1 MNQYTYKEKADMKYL
16 VILGDGMADYKIE
29 SLGNKTPLEAA
40 NKPNMDFIAKNGFN
54 GVAKTVPDDM
64 VPESDTANLAILGYD
79 PKIYS
84 KGRSPLEA
92 ASMGLEMTP
101 SQYAFRCN
109 VVTLSEG
116 DDYDNRVMLDHSA
129 GEITTEEAAELIKSI
144 EKELGND
151 VRHFYP
157 GVSYRHCLIYDNP
170 PGYDKDERI
179 YNFSRPHD
187 IIGKTIKDYLP
198 QGEIGEKYKELFVA
212 STKILDRH
220 PINEKRRKEGKNV
233 ANSIW
238 LWSPGK
244 KPQLSD
250 FAEKFGI
257 KGTVISAVD
266 LIKGIGLCAGMRS
279 IDVVGATGNYKTN
292 YKGKA
297 DAAISAFREGD
308 DFVYVHL
315 EGPDECGHTADI
327 ENKVKSIEDIDAKV
341 LGPVMEYL
349 KSTGEDFKVLVM
361 PDHPT
366 PCAIRT
372 HSHENVPF
380 AIYDSSNP
388 LSQGIESFTEDNALK
403 SGFCIEDGH
412 NLLEKLFINK

>member
-1 MNQYTYKEKADMKYL
+1 MKYL
-16 VILGDGMADYKIE
+16 VVLGDGMADYKIE

-40 NKPNMDFIAKNGFN
+40 HKPNMDFIARNGFN
-54 GVAKTVPDDM
+54 GIAKTVPDDM

-92 ASMGLEMTP
+92 ASIGLEMSP

-109 VVTLSEG
+109 VVTLSDG
-116 DDYDNRVMLDHSA
+116 DVYEERVMLDHSA
-129 GEITTEEAAELIKSI
+129 GEITTEEADELIKAV
-144 EKELGND
+144 EEGLGND
-151 VRHFYP
+151 VRHFYT
-157 GVSYRHCLIYDNP
+157 GISYRHCLIYDNP
-170 PGYDKDERI
+170 PGYDKDDRI

-187 IIGKTIKDYLP
+187 IIGKTIREYLP
-198 QGEIGEKYKELFVA
+198 SGEIGGEYRELFEA
-212 STKILDRH
+212 STKILENH
-220 PINEKRRKEGKNV
+220 PVNAKRRANGQNI

-250 FAEKFGI
+250 FSEKYGL

-266 LIKGIGLCAGMRS
+266 LIKGIGICAGMRS
-279 IDVVGATGNYKTN
+279 IDVEGATGNYHTN
-292 YKGKA
+292 YDGKA
-297 DAAISAFREGD
+297 QAAISAFKDGD

-327 ENKVKSIEDIDAKV
+327 KNKVKTIEDIDAKI

-349 KSTGEDFKVLVM
+349 RSTGEDFKVLIM
-361 PDHPT
+361 PDHFT

-380 AIYDSSNP
+380 AIYDSSKT
-388 LSQGIESFTEDNALK
+388 LSQGIDSYTEDNAAK
-403 SGFCIEDGH
+403 SGYYIPDGYKI
-412 NLLEKLFINK
+412 LDELFINK

>member
-1 MNQYTYKEKADMKYL
+1 MKYL

-29 SLGNKTPLEAA
+29 ELGNKTPLEVA
-40 NKPNMDFIAKNGFN
+40 NKPCMDFIAKNGFN
-54 GVAKTVPDDM
+54 GVAKTVPDNM

-79 PKIYS
+79 PAIYS

-101 SQYAFRCN
+101 TQYAFRCN

-116 DDYDNRVMLDHSA
+116 DVYEERVMLDHSA
-129 GEITTEEAAELIKSI
+129 GEITTEEASKLIEAI
-144 EKELGND
+144 DKELGNEI
-151 VRHFYP
+151 RRFYP

-170 PGYDKDERI
+170 PGYDKNERI
-179 YNFSRPHD
+179 YDFSRPHD
-187 IIGKTIKDYLP
+187 IIGKTIGEYLP
-198 QGEIGEKYKELFVA
+198 CGEIGEKYKELFVK
-212 STKILDRH
+212 STKILDEH
-220 PINEKRRKEGKNV
+220 PVNIQRRKDGKNV

-244 KPQLSD
+244 KPQLSN
-250 FAEKFGI
+250 FYEKFGL

-266 LIKGIGLCAGMRS
+266 LIKGIGLCAGMKS
-279 IDVVGATGNYKTN
+279 IDVEGATGNYKTN
-292 YKGKA
+292 YAGKA
-297 DAAISAFREGD
+297 EAAISAFKSGD
-308 DFVYVHL
+308 DFVYVHV
-315 EGPDECGHTADI
+315 EAPDECGHTADVK
-327 ENKVKSIEDIDAKV
+327 NKVKSIEDIDSKIIA
-341 LGPVMEYL
+341 PVMEYL
-349 KSTGEDFKVLVM
+349 KSTGERFKILVM

-380 AIYDSSNP
+380 AIYDSENP

-403 SGFCIEDGH
+403 SGFYIPDGH
-412 NLLEKLFINK
+412 NLLEKLFI

>member
-1 MNQYTYKEKADMKYL
+1 MKYL
-16 VILGDGMADYKIE
+16 VILGDGMADYKIPE
-29 SLGNKTPLEAA
+29 LGDKTPLEAA
-40 NKPNMDFIAKNGFN
+40 KKPNMDFIARNGFN

-92 ASMGLEMTP
+92 ASMGLEMTT

-116 DDYDNRVMLDHSA
+116 DTYEERTMLDHSA
-129 GEITTEEAAELIKSI
+129 GEITTEEARELIKAVES
-144 EKELGND
+144 ELGNEIM
-151 VRHFYP
+151 HFYP

-170 PGYDKDERI
+170 PGSDENERI
-179 YNFSRPHD
+179 YDFSRPHD
-187 IIGKTIKDYLP
+187 IIGKQIRDYLP
-198 QGEIGEKYKELFVA
+198 QGPIGEKYKELFVK
-212 STKILDRH
+212 SVDILTNH
-220 PINEKRRKEGKNV
+220 PVNIERKKQGKNI

-244 KPQLSD
+244 KPQLSNFYD
-250 FAEKFGI
+250 KFGL

-279 IDVVGATGNYKTN
+279 IDVPGATGNYKTN

-297 DAAISAFREGD
+297 DAAIQAFKDGD

-327 ENKVKSIEDIDAKV
+327 SNKVKSIEDIDSKV

-349 KSTGEDFKVLVM
+349 RSTGDDFKILVM

-380 AIYDSSNP
+380 AIYDSSNI
-388 LSQGIESFTEDNALK
+388 LAQGIDSYSEDNALK
-403 SGFCIEDGH
+403 ANFYIPDGH
-412 NLLEKLFINK
+412 NLLEKLFIKK

>member
-1 MNQYTYKEKADMKYL
+1 MKYL
-16 VILGDGMADYKIE
+16 VVLADGMADYKIE
-29 SLGNKTPLEAA
+29 ALGNKTPMEAA
-40 NKPNMDFIAKNGFN
+40 QKPCMDFIAKNGFN

-92 ASMGLEMTP
+92 ASMGLEMSA

-116 DDYDNRVMLDHSA
+116 DVYEERVMLDHSA
-129 GEITTEEAAELIKSI
+129 GEITTAESTELIKAI

-170 PGYDKDERI
+170 PGYDKNERI
-179 YNFSRPHD
+179 YDFSRPHD
-187 IIGKTIKDYLP
+187 IIGKTIKEYLP
-198 QGEIGEKYKELFVA
+198 SGEVGDKYKELFVA
-212 STKILDRH
+212 STKILNDH
-220 PINEKRRKEGKNV
+220 PINIERRKQGKNV

-244 KPQLSD
+244 KPQLSSFYD
-250 FAEKFGI
+250 KFGL

-266 LIKGIGLCAGMRS
+266 LIKGIGLCAGMKS
-279 IDVVGATGNYKTN
+279 IDVDGATGNYKTN
-292 YKGKA
+292 YSGKA
-297 DAAISAFREGD
+297 EAAISAFSDGD
-308 DFVYVHL
+308 DFVYIHV
-315 EGPDECGHTADI
+315 EAPDECGHTADV
-327 ENKVKSIEDIDAKV
+327 ENKVKSIEDIDSKILA
-341 LGPVMEYL
+341 PVMEYL
-349 KSTGEDFKVLVM
+349 KSTGEAFRVLVM

-380 AIYDSSNP
+380 AIYDSTNP
-388 LSQGIESFTEDNALK
+388 ISQGIDSFSEENALK
-403 SGFCIEDGH
+403 AGYYIPDGH
-412 NLLEKLFINK
+412 NLLEKLFIK

>member
-1 MNQYTYKEKADMKYL
+1 MKYL
-16 VILGDGMADYKIE
+16 VVLGDGMADYKIE
-29 SLGNKTPLEAA
+29 SLGNKTPLEVAK
-40 NKPNMDFIAKNGFN
+40 KPNMDFIAKNGFN

-116 DDYDNRVMLDHSA
+116 DVYEDRVMLDHSA
-129 GEITTEEAAELIKSI
+129 GEITTEEAAELILAI
-144 EKELGND
+144 DKELGND
-151 VRHFYP
+151 IRHFYP

-187 IIGKTIKDYLP
+187 IIGKTIGEYLP

-212 STKILDRH
+212 STKVLDNH
-220 PINEKRRKEGKNV
+220 PVNVKRRSEGKNV

-250 FAEKFGI
+250 FCEKFGL

-266 LIKGIGLCAGMRS
+266 LIKGIGICAGMRS
-279 IDVVGATGNYKTN
+279 IDVPGATGNYKTN

-297 DAAISAFREGD
+297 DAAISAFKDGD
-308 DFVYVHL
+308 DFVYIHL

-349 KSTGEDFKVLVM
+349 KSTGEDFKVLIM

-366 PCAIRT
+366 PCVIRT

-380 AIYDSSNP
+380 AIYDSSKP
-388 LSQGIESFTEDNALK
+388 LSQGIDKYTEDNALK
-403 SGFCIEDGH
+403 SGFYIPDGY
-412 NLLEKLFINK
+412 NLLEKLFIEK

>member
-1 MNQYTYKEKADMKYL
+1 MKYL
-16 VILGDGMADYKIE
+16 VVLGDGMADYKIE

-54 GVAKTVPDDM
+54 GIAKTVPDDM

-92 ASMGLEMTP
+92 ASIGLEMSPT
-101 SQYAFRCN
+101 QYAFRCN
-109 VVTLSEG
+109 VVTLSDGEVYE
-116 DDYDNRVMLDHSA
+116 DRVMLDHSA
-129 GEITTEEAAELIKSI
+129 GEITTEEADELIKAI
-144 EKELGND
+144 DEGLGND
-151 VRHFYP
+151 VRHFYT
-157 GVSYRHCLIYDNP
+157 GVSYRHCLLYDNP
-170 PGYDKDERI
+170 PGYDKNERI
-179 YNFSRPHD
+179 YDFSRPHD
-187 IIGKTIKDYLP
+187 IIGKTIREYLP
-198 QGEIGEKYKELFVA
+198 SGEVGEKYKELFVA
-212 STKILDRH
+212 SAKILEDH
-220 PINEKRRKEGKNV
+220 PINIKRRANGQNV

-250 FAEKFGI
+250 FSEKYGL

-279 IDVVGATGNYKTN
+279 IDVEGATGNYHTN
-292 YKGKA
+292 YEGKA
-297 DAAISAFREGD
+297 EAAISAFRDGD

-315 EGPDECGHTADI
+315 EGPDECGHTADVK
-327 ENKVKSIEDIDAKV
+327 NKVKSIEDIDAKI
-341 LGPVMEYL
+341 LGPVMDYL
-349 KSTGEDFKVLVM
+349 SSTGEDFKVLIM
-361 PDHPT
+361 PDHFT

-380 AIYDSSNP
+380 AIYDSSKP
-388 LSQGIESFTEDNALK
+388 LSQGIDSYTEANAAK
-403 SGFCIEDGH
+403 SGFYIEDGYRI
-412 NLLEKLFINK
+412 LETLFINK

>member
-1 MNQYTYKEKADMKYL
+1 
-16 VILGDGMADYKIE
+16 MADYKIE
-29 SLGNKTPLEAA
+29 ELGNKTPLEVAK
-40 NKPNMDFIAKNGFN
+40 KPSIDFIAKNGFN

-79 PKIYS
+79 PKVYS

-101 SQYAFRCN
+101 TQYAFRCN
-109 VVTLSEG
+109 VVTLSE
-116 DDYDNRVMLDHSA
+116 DENYENRVMLDHSA
-129 GEITTEEAAELIKSI
+129 GEISTEEASKLIEAI
-144 EKELGND
+144 EEEFGND

-170 PGYDKDERI
+170 PGCDKNERI
-179 YNFSRPHD
+179 YDFSRPHD

-198 QGEIGEKYKELFVA
+198 KGEIGEKYKELFEK
-212 STKILDRH
+212 STKVLTNH
-220 PINEKRRKEGKNV
+220 PINIERKKQGKNI

-244 KPQLSD
+244 KPQLSN
-250 FAEKFGI
+250 FYEKFGL

-266 LIKGIGLCAGMRS
+266 LIKGIGLCAGMKS
-279 IDVVGATGNYKTN
+279 IDVEGATGNYKTN
-292 YKGKA
+292 YDGKA
-297 DAAISAFREGD
+297 QAAISAFKDGD
-308 DFVYVHL
+308 DFVYVHV
-315 EGPDECGHTADI
+315 EAPDECGHTADVK
-327 ENKVKSIEDIDAKV
+327 NKIKSIEDIDSKILA
-341 LGPVMEYL
+341 PVMEYL
-349 KSTGEDFKVLVM
+349 KSTGERFKVLVM

-366 PCAIRT
+366 PCSIRT

-380 AIYDSSNP
+380 AIYDSENI

-403 SGFCIEDGH
+403 TGFYIPDGH
-412 NLLEKLFINK
+412 NLIEKLFIEK

>member
-1 MNQYTYKEKADMKYL
+1 MKYL

-29 SLGNKTPLEAA
+29 SLGNKTPLEVA
-40 NKPNMDFIAKNGFN
+40 NKPCMDFIAKNGFN

-92 ASMGLEMTP
+92 SSMGLEMTP

-116 DDYDNRVMLDHSA
+116 DVYEDRVMLDHSA
-129 GEITTEEAAELIKSI
+129 GEITTAEAAELIRSI
-144 EKELGND
+144 EKELGNEF
-151 VRHFYP
+151 RHFYP

-170 PGYDKDERI
+170 PGYDKNERI
-179 YNFSRPHD
+179 YDFSRPHD
-187 IIGKTIKDYLP
+187 IIGKRIGEYLP
-198 QGEIGEKYKELFVA
+198 CGEIGDKYKELFVA
-212 STKILDRH
+212 STKILVNH
-220 PINEKRRKEGKNV
+220 PINVKRRAEGKNV

-244 KPQLSD
+244 KPQLSNFYD
-250 FAEKFGI
+250 KFGL

-279 IDVVGATGNYKTN
+279 IDVEGATGNYKTN

-297 DAAISAFREGD
+297 DAAISAFKDGD
-308 DFVYVHL
+308 DFVYVHV
-315 EGPDECGHTADI
+315 EGPDECGHTADVP
-327 ENKVKSIEDIDAKV
+327 NKIKSIEDIDSKIIS
-341 LGPVMEYL
+341 PVMDYL
-349 KSTGEDFKVLVM
+349 KSTGEDFKILVM

-380 AIYDSSNP
+380 AIYDSSMP
-388 LSQGIESFTEDNALK
+388 LNQGIDSFTEDNALK
-403 SGFCIEDGH
+403 TGFYIPDGY
-412 NLLEKLFINK
+412 NLLANLFINKK

>member
-1 MNQYTYKEKADMKYL
+1 MKYL
-16 VILGDGMADYKIE
+16 VVLGDGMADYKID
-29 SLGNKTPLEAA
+29 SLGGKTPLEVAK
-40 NKPNMDFIAKNGFN
+40 KPNMDFIAKNGFN

-92 ASMGLEMTP
+92 ASMGLSMTE
-101 SQYAFRCN
+101 SQHAFRCN

-116 DDYDNRVMLDHSA
+116 DVYEDRVMLDHSA
-129 GEITTEEAAELIKSI
+129 GEITTEEATELIKAI
-144 EKELGND
+144 EAELGND
-151 VRHFYP
+151 VMHFYP
-157 GVSYRHCLIYDNP
+157 GVSYRHCLIYDNA
-170 PGYDKDERI
+170 PGSDKNERI
-179 YNFSRPHD
+179 YDFSRPHD
-187 IIGKTIKDYLP
+187 IIGKTIRDYLP
-198 QGEIGEKYKELFVA
+198 CGEVGDKYKELFVA
-212 STKILDRH
+212 STKILDAH
-220 PINEKRRKEGKNV
+220 PVNIARKKAGKNT

-244 KPQLSD
+244 KPQLSS
-250 FAEKFGI
+250 FSEKFGL

-279 IDVVGATGNYKTN
+279 IDVPGATGNYKTN

-297 DAAISAFREGD
+297 DAAIQAFKDGD

-327 ENKVKSIEDIDAKV
+327 NNKVKSIEDIDSKV
-341 LGPVMEYL
+341 LGPIMEYL
-349 KSTGEDFKVLVM
+349 KNTGEDFKVLIM

-380 AIYDSSNP
+380 AIYDSTKCM
-388 LSQGIESFTEDNALK
+388 SQGIESYSEDNALK
-403 SGFCIEDGH
+403 TGFYIPDGH
-412 NLLEKLFINK
+412 NLLEKLFIEK

>member
-1 MNQYTYKEKADMKYL
+1 MKYL
-16 VILGDGMADYKIE
+16 VVLADGMADYKIE
-29 SLGNKTPLEAA
+29 ALGNKTPMEAA
-40 NKPNMDFIAKNGFN
+40 QKPCMDFIAKNGFN

-92 ASMGLEMTP
+92 ASMGLEMSA

-116 DDYDNRVMLDHSA
+116 DVYEERVMLDHSA
-129 GEITTEEAAELIKSI
+129 GEITTAESTELIKAI

-170 PGYDKDERI
+170 PGYDKNERI
-179 YNFSRPHD
+179 YDFSRPHD
-187 IIGKTIKDYLP
+187 IIGKTIKEYLP
-198 QGEIGEKYKELFVA
+198 SGEVGDKYKELFVA
-212 STKILDRH
+212 STKILNDH
-220 PINEKRRKEGKNV
+220 PINIERRKQGKNV

-244 KPQLSD
+244 KPQLSSFYD
-250 FAEKFGI
+250 KFGL

-266 LIKGIGLCAGMRS
+266 LIKGIGLCAGMKS
-279 IDVVGATGNYKTN
+279 IDVDGATGNYKTN
-292 YKGKA
+292 YSGKA
-297 DAAISAFREGD
+297 EAAISAFSDGD
-308 DFVYVHL
+308 DFVYIHV
-315 EGPDECGHTADI
+315 EAPDECGHTADV
-327 ENKVKSIEDIDAKV
+327 ENKVKSIEDIDSKILA
-341 LGPVMEYL
+341 PVMEYL
-349 KSTGEDFKVLVM
+349 KSTGEAFRVLVM

-380 AIYDSSNP
+380 AIYDSTNP
-388 LSQGIESFTEDNALK
+388 ISQGIDSFSEDNALK
-403 SGFCIEDGH
+403 SGYYIPNGH
-412 NLLEKLFINK
+412 NLLEKLFIK

>member
-1 MNQYTYKEKADMKYL
+1 MKYL
-16 VILGDGMADYKIE
+16 VVLGDGMADYKIE
-29 SLGNKTPLEAA
+29 SLGNKTPLEVAH
-40 NKPNMDFIAKNGFN
+40 KPNLDFLTQNGFN

-92 ASMGLEMTP
+92 SSMGLEMTP

-116 DDYDNRVMLDHSA
+116 DVYEERIMLDHSA
-129 GEITTEEAAELIKSI
+129 GEITTEEASELIKAI
-144 EKELGND
+144 EAELGND
-151 VRHFYP
+151 VMHFYP

-170 PGYDKDERI
+170 PGYDKSERI
-179 YNFSRPHD
+179 YDFSRPHD
-187 IIGKTIKDYLP
+187 IIGKTIREYLP
-198 QGEIGEKYKELFVA
+198 KGEIGEKYKELFVA
-212 STKILDRH
+212 STHILKDH
-220 PINEKRRKEGKNV
+220 PINVKRRSQGKNV

-244 KPQLSD
+244 KPQLSNFRD
-250 FAEKFGI
+250 KFGL

-279 IDVVGATGNYKTN
+279 IDVEGATGNYKTN
-292 YKGKA
+292 YEGKA
-297 DAAISAFREGD
+297 NAAISAFKDGD

-327 ENKVKSIEDIDAKV
+327 QNKIKSIEDIDAKIIA
-341 LGPVMEYL
+341 PIMEYL
-349 KSTGEDFKVLVM
+349 KSTGEDFKILVM

-380 AIYDSSNP
+380 VIYNSAEH
-388 LSQGIESFTEDNALK
+388 LSQGIDSFTEDNAK
-403 SGFCIEDGH
+403 KTGFYIPDGH
-412 NLLEKLFINK
+412 NLLEKLFI

>member
-1 MNQYTYKEKADMKYL
+1 MKYL
-16 VILGDGMADYKIE
+16 VMLGDGMADRKIE

-40 NKPNMDFIAKNGFN
+40 NKPTMDFVAQNGFN
-54 GVAKTVPDDM
+54 GIARTVPEDM

-92 ASMGLEMTP
+92 ASIGIQMTP

-109 VVTLSEG
+109 IVTLSDEEN
-116 DDYDNRVMLDHSA
+116 YFERTMLDHSS
-129 GEITTEEAAELIKSI
+129 GEISTEDADKIIKTLE
-144 EKELGND
+144 EKLGND
-151 VRHFYP
+151 VRRLYT
-157 GVSYRHCLIYDNP
+157 GISYRHCLIWDNP
-170 PGYDKDERI
+170 PGFDKNERI
-179 YNFSRPHD
+179 YDFTRPHD
-187 IIGKTIKDYLP
+187 IIGKKIAEYLP
-198 QGEIGEKYKELFVA
+198 CGEIGDEYCKLFVESA
-212 STKILDRH
+212 KILENH
-220 PINEKRRKEGKNV
+220 PVNVERRRAGKNV

-244 KPQLSD
+244 KPQLSS
-250 FAEKFGI
+250 FSEKFGI

-266 LIKGIGLCAGMRS
+266 LIKGIGLCAGMDS
-279 IDVVGATGNYKTN
+279 IDVEGATGNYKTN

-297 DAAISAFREGD
+297 DAAINAFKNGSD
-308 DFVYVHL
+308 LVYVHV

-327 ENKVKSIEDIDAKV
+327 ENKVRSIEDIDSKILAPIMK
-341 LGPVMEYL
+341 YL
-349 KSTGEDFKVLVM
+349 DSTGERYKVLLM

-380 AIYDSSNP
+380 AIYDSEKKE
-388 LSQGIESFTEDNALK
+388 SQGVGAYNEFEAEKTSIFVPE
-403 SGFCIEDGH
+403 GH
-412 NLLEKLFINK
+412 KIFEELFIVK